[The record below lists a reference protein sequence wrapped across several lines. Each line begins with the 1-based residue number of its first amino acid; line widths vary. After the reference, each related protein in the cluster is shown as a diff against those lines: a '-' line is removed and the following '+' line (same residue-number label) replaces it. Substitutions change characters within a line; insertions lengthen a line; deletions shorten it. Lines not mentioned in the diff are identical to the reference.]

1 MGRFD
6 GKVAF
11 VTGGASGMGLAT
23 VKLLAE
29 EGAKVVMGDIQ
40 WELAKEN
47 AKLIGPAVLPFN
59 LNQGDA
65 QSVEEAIKFTE
76 DKFGG
81 LDLAV
86 NAAAIQGPLGALE
99 DLEPKDITQV
109 FTVNLVGIAYCLKFE
124 VAAMKRRGGGAIV
137 NIASISGMRPT
148 PYLGIYSA
156 SKTGVITLTNI
167 AAVENGPDGIRV
179 NCISPGYV
187 DTPLLDARIDRGWAA
202 SMTPNRRCGVPRDIA
217 DVATFLLSDDAK
229 QVNGVTVPV
238 DGGLIAG
245 HAIKPPGF

>member
-23 VKLLAE
+23 VELLAQ

-40 WELAKEN
+40 WELAEKN
-47 AKLIGPAVLPFN
+47 AKSLGDSVLPFH
-59 LNQGDA
+59 LNQGDSK
-65 QSVEEAIKFTE
+65 SVEEAIKFTE
-76 DKFGG
+76 EKFGG

-86 NAAAIQGPLGALE
+86 NAAGIQGPLGSLE
-99 DLEPKDITQV
+99 DLQPQDFQNVIA
-109 FTVNLVGIAYCLKFE
+109 VNLTGIAYCLKYE
-124 VAAMKRRGGGAIV
+124 VAAMKRRGGGSIV
-137 NIASISGMRPT
+137 NISSICGLRAT

-156 SKTGVITLTNI
+156 SKAGCISLTST
-167 AAVENGPDGIRV
+167 AAVEAGPDHVRV
-179 NCISPGYV
+179 NVICPGYV
-187 DTPLLDARIDRGWAA
+187 DTPLLDARIDRAWAA
-202 SMTPNRRCGVPRDIA
+202 SITPTRRCGVPRDIA
-217 DVATFLLSDDAK
+217 DVTAFLLSDAAK

-245 HAIKPPGF
+245 HAVKPPGF